1 MKTLFKRILFLIS
14 VLVLTVLFSLAAPPN
29 HHATPVSMN
38 YLYAQS
44 VLPNLR
50 FGSININS
58 QKGTYD
64 IIAFKD
70 YDYSI
75 SLFAENS
82 GIKNVRV
89 IAGIVD
95 GNVFYDKTFS
105 YVSDTTHKRI
115 EFTYAMPIGTY
126 TMYIEV
132 DPENTISE
140 LNESDNRV
148 TRTFIADLL
157 ISAR

>member
-14 VLVLTVLFSLAAPPN
+14 VLVLTVLFSLAVPPN
-29 HHATPVSMN
+29 HHAAPVSL
-38 YLYAQS
+38 YYSYAQS

-50 FGSININS
+50 FGSINIHS
-58 QKGTYD
+58 QEGTYD

-105 YVSDTTHKRI
+105 YVSDATHKRI
-115 EFTYAMPIGTY
+115 EFTYAMPIGTH
-126 TMYIEV
+126 TMFIEV
-132 DPENTISE
+132 DPENIMAE
-140 LNESDNRV
+140 QNESDNRV
-148 TRTFIADLL
+148 TRTFIADLR
-157 ISAR
+157 INVR